1 MNFKKQFFYFLLF
14 PLWGLGGCGVQQ
26 GGYIIDD
33 YLIVPTEATNTVGT
47 KNLNV
52 FVFENDL
59 TTPPI
64 EYFLT
69 EKYTLASYQ
78 TREFWITTP
87 TKDRLYFKVLDKDET
102 QKFLDLSQYGARI
115 QETKGNRDISQS
127 KYLAFSL
134 TDENGEDCLSE
145 KSLFYNIAIQYLK
158 NLKEEYLRKR

>member
-1 MNFKKQFFYFLLF
+1 MNFKKLFFLCSFFFLLN
-14 PLWGLGGCGVQQ
+14 CGSIQQ

-64 EYFLT
+64 EFFLA
-69 EKYTLASYQ
+69 EKFQLETYQ
-78 TREFWITTP
+78 TREFWVTTP
-87 TKDRLYFKVLDKDET
+87 TKDQLYIKVLERDEIE
-102 QKFLDLSQYGARI
+102 KFLDLSQYGARI
-115 QETKGNRDISQS
+115 QETKGNRDIRQS
-127 KYLAFSL
+127 KYLALSV

-145 KSLFYNIAIQYLK
+145 KSLFYNVATKYLK
-158 NLKEEYLRKR
+158 NLKDEYLRKR

>member
-1 MNFKKQFFYFLLF
+1 MTLKKSIFYFLFSILF
-14 PLWGLGGCGVQQ
+14 FISCGSVQQ

-33 YLIVPTEATNTVGT
+33 YLIVPTEATNNIGT

-69 EKYTLASYQ
+69 EKYELPSYQ
-78 TREFWITTP
+78 TREFWINTP

-102 QKFLDLSQYGARI
+102 EKFLDLSQYGARI